1 MVKTKIAG
9 REIPLLFDMVSWSQM
24 DAEVCQLFRIKEVL
38 GFKSEEKTSTNL
50 KDLIS
55 ITRILGNEGLEE
67 AGEKPDLTDQWLLK
81 NIRPRQMAEIRMA
94 IIAAID
100 EGMGTETEEK
110 KDDEPRD
117 LVLEE
122 INKKKQ

>member
-81 NIRPRQMAEIRMA
+81 NIHPRQMAEIRMA